1 MSENNPGGTPPPNP
15 YGQPPAGENPYG
27 QPPAGQAPYGEP
39 STQPAYGQPAYGQ
52 PAYGQPPAEN
62 PYGQAPYGQQ
72 PQGYYGQQPP
82 PGPLGD
88 GLDMYGRPLAREPRP
103 GTVTAAA
110 WITLIMAGLTG
121 ALFGFI
127 TLGML
132 VAKDDVVTEMDKAF
146 AEQGVTGD
154 FSAEDAY
161 GFFVFALVVLT
172 LWCIIACV
180 LAVFAMRGSNVS
192 RILLVISSVVA
203 GLLSLVAIG
212 SVISAVWLL
221 ACVAVVILFFTGGAG
236 EWYQRRRGY

>member
-1 MSENNPGGTPPPNP
+1 MSENNPGGTPPQNP

-39 STQPAYGQPAYGQ
+39 STQPAYGQ

-221 ACVAVVILFFTGGAG
+221 ACVAVVILFFAGGAG

>member
-15 YGQPPAGENPYG
+15 YGQPPTGENPYG
-27 QPPAGQAPYGEP
+27 QPAQPPAPYG
-39 STQPAYGQPAYGQ
+39 QPPAQ

-62 PYGQAPYGQQ
+62 PYGQAPFGQQQ
-72 PQGYYGQQPP
+72 PQGYYAQQPP

-88 GLDMYGRPLAREPRP
+88 GLDMYGRPLVREARP

-110 WITLIMAGLTG
+110 WITLIMSGVTG

-221 ACVAVVILFFTGGAG
+221 ACVAVVILFFTGDAGA
-236 EWYQRRRGY
+236 WYQRRRGY

>member
-1 MSENNPGGTPPPNP
+1 
-15 YGQPPAGENPYG
+15 
-27 QPPAGQAPYGEP
+27 
-39 STQPAYGQPAYGQ
+39 
-52 PAYGQPPAEN
+52 
-62 PYGQAPYGQQ
+62 
-72 PQGYYGQQPP
+72 
-82 PGPLGD
+82 
-88 GLDMYGRPLAREPRP
+88 MYGRPLVPAEARP

-110 WITLIMAGLTG
+110 WITLSCGPHRR
-121 ALFGFI
+121 LFGFI

-221 ACVAVVILFFTGGAG
+221 ACIAVVILFFTGGAG

>member
-1 MSENNPGGTPPPNP
+1 VSENNPGGTPPPNP
-15 YGQPPAGENPYG
+15 YGQPPAGEKPYGQPAPPPDPYG
-27 QPPAGQAPYGEP
+27 QPPA
-39 STQPAYGQPAYGQ
+39 YGQS
-52 PAYGQPPAEN
+52 PAEN
-62 PYGQAPYGQQ
+62 PYGQAPFGQQQ
-72 PQGYYGQQPP
+72 PQGYYAQQPP

-88 GLDMYGRPLAREPRP
+88 GLDMYGRPLVQEARP

-110 WITLIMAGLTG
+110 WITLVMSGLTG
-121 ALFGFI
+121 VLFGFL

-161 GFFVFALVVLT
+161 GFFLFALVVLT
-172 LWCIIACV
+172 VWCIIACV

-221 ACVAVVILFFTGGAG
+221 ACLAVVILFFTGGAG
-236 EWYQRRRGY
+236 EWYRRRRGY

>member
-1 MSENNPGGTPPPNP
+1 MSENNPGGTPPQNP

-27 QPPAGQAPYGEP
+27 QPA
-39 STQPAYGQPAYGQ
+39 QPRRHPYGQPPAQ

-72 PQGYYGQQPP
+72 QPQGYYAQQPP

-88 GLDMYGRPLAREPRP
+88 GLDMYGRPLVREARP

-110 WITLIMAGLTG
+110 WITLIMSGLTG

-161 GFFVFALVVLT
+161 GFFLFALVVLT

-212 SVISAVWLL
+212 SVITAVWLL
-221 ACVAVVILFFTGGAG
+221 ACIAVVILFFTGGAG

>member
-1 MSENNPGGTPPPNP
+1 VSENNPGGTPPPNP

-27 QPPAGQAPYGEP
+27 QPP
-39 STQPAYGQPAYGQ
+39 YGQPPSQPAPSQ

-62 PYGQAPYGQQ
+62 PYGQAPFGQEQ
-72 PQGYYGQQPP
+72 PQGYYAQQPP

-88 GLDMYGRPLAREPRP
+88 GLDMYGRPLVREARP

-110 WITLIMAGLTG
+110 WITLVMSGLTG

-221 ACVAVVILFFTGGAG
+221 ACIAVVVLFFTGGAG
-236 EWYQRRRGY
+236 EWYRRRRGY

>member
-15 YGQPPAGENPYG
+15 SGQPPAGENPYG
-27 QPPAGQAPYGEP
+27 QPATPPNPYGQPPSGQAP
-39 STQPAYGQPAYGQ
+39 YGQ

-72 PQGYYGQQPP
+72 PQGSYAQQPP
-82 PGPLGD
+82 AGPLGD
-88 GLDMYGRPLAREPRP
+88 GLDMYGRPLVQEPRP
-103 GTVTAAA
+103 GSVTAAA

-161 GFFVFALVVLT
+161 GFFLFALVVLT
-172 LWCIIACV
+172 LWCIVACV

-192 RILLVISSVVA
+192 RILLVISAVVA

-221 ACVAVVILFFTGGAG
+221 ACIAVVILFFTGGAG

>member
-1 MSENNPGGTPPPNP
+1 MSENNAGGTPPQNP
-15 YGQPPAGENPYG
+15 YGEPPTGENPYG
-27 QPPAGQAPYGEP
+27 QTPTGPAPYG
-39 STQPAYGQPAYGQ
+39 QPPGQ

-62 PYGQAPYGQQ
+62 PYGQTTYGQQQ
-72 PQGYYGQQPP
+72 PQGYYAQQPP
-82 PGPLGD
+82 AGPLGD
-88 GLDMYGRPLAREPRP
+88 GLDMYGRPLVREARP

-110 WITLIMAGLTG
+110 WITLIMSGLTG

>member
-1 MSENNPGGTPPPNP
+1 MSENNPGGTPPQYPS
-15 YGQPPAGENPYG
+15 GQPPAGENPYG
-27 QPPAGQAPYGEP
+27 QPPAAPNPYG
-39 STQPAYGQPAYGQ
+39 GQPPAQ

-72 PQGYYGQQPP
+72 QPQGYYAQQPP

-88 GLDMYGRPLAREPRP
+88 GLDMYGRPLVREPRP
-103 GTVTAAA
+103 GSVTAAA

-161 GFFVFALVVLT
+161 GFFLFALVVLT
-172 LWCIIACV
+172 LWCVIACV

-221 ACVAVVILFFTGGAG
+221 ACIAVVILLFAGGAG

>member
-1 MSENNPGGTPPPNP
+1 MSGPQGSDPT
-15 YGQPPAGENPYG
+15 QPW
-27 QPPAGQAPYGEP
+27 AGQ
-39 STQPAYGQPAYGQ
+39 QPADPAWQPQAPEQPQPEQPAWGQ
-52 PAYGQPPAEN
+52 QPPAYGQPPAEN
-62 PYGQAPYGQQ
+62 PYGQATYGQQQ
-72 PQGYYGQQPP
+72 PQGYYAQQPP

-236 EWYQRRRGY
+236 AWYQRRRGY

>member
-1 MSENNPGGTPPPNP
+1 MSENNPGGTPPQNP

-27 QPPAGQAPYGEP
+27 QPPAGQPPAGQAPYGQP
-39 STQPAYGQPAYGQ
+39 PTQPAYGQPATQ
-52 PAYGQPPAEN
+52 N
-62 PYGQAPYGQQ
+62 PYGQPSYEQQ

-88 GLDMYGRPLAREPRP
+88 GLDMYGRPIVREPRP

-110 WITLIMAGLTG
+110 WITLVMAGLTG
-121 ALFGFI
+121 GLFGFI
-127 TLGML
+127 TVGML

-221 ACVAVVILFFTGGAG
+221 ACIAVIVLLFTGGAG

>member
-1 MSENNPGGTPPPNP
+1 MSENNPGRTPPPNP
-15 YGQPPAGENPYG
+15 YGQPPTGENPYG
-27 QPPAGQAPYGEP
+27 QPPAGQEP
-39 STQPAYGQPAYGQ
+39 YGQPPAQ
-52 PAYGQPPAEN
+52 PAYGQPPADN
-62 PYGQAPYGQQ
+62 PYGQAPFGQQQ
-72 PQGYYGQQPP
+72 PQGYYAQQPP

-88 GLDMYGRPLAREPRP
+88 GLDMYGRPLVREPRP

-221 ACVAVVILFFTGGAG
+221 ACIAVVILFFTGGAG

>member
-1 MSENNPGGTPPPNP
+1 VSENNPGGTPSPNP
-15 YGQPPAGENPYG
+15 YGQPPAGETPYGQPAPAPDPYG
-27 QPPAGQAPYGEP
+27 QPPA
-39 STQPAYGQPAYGQ
+39 Q

-62 PYGQAPYGQQ
+62 PYGQAPFGQQ
-72 PQGYYGQQPP
+72 PQGYYAQQPP

-88 GLDMYGRPLAREPRP
+88 GLDMYGRPLVREARP

-110 WITLIMAGLTG
+110 WITLVMSGLTG

-192 RILLVISSVVA
+192 RILLVVSSVVA
-203 GLLSLVAIG
+203 ALLSLVAIG

-221 ACVAVVILFFTGGAG
+221 ACIAVVVLFFTGGAG
-236 EWYQRRRGY
+236 EWYRRRRGY

>member
-15 YGQPPAGENPYG
+15 YGQPPAGETPYGRPAPPPDPYG
-27 QPPAGQAPYGEP
+27 QPPA
-39 STQPAYGQPAYGQ
+39 QPAYGQPA
-52 PAYGQPPAEN
+52 AEN
-62 PYGQAPYGQQ
+62 PYGQAPFGQQQ
-72 PQGYYGQQPP
+72 PQGYYAQQPP

-88 GLDMYGRPLAREPRP
+88 GLDMYGRPLVREARP

-110 WITLIMAGLTG
+110 WITLIMSGLTG

-236 EWYQRRRGY
+236 EWYRRRRGY

>member
-1 MSENNPGGTPPPNP
+1 MSENNAAGTPPQNP
-15 YGQPPAGENPYG
+15 YGEPPTGENPYG
-27 QPPAGQAPYGEP
+27 QPPTGPAPYG
-39 STQPAYGQPAYGQ
+39 QPPAQ

-62 PYGQAPYGQQ
+62 PYGQATYGQQQ
-72 PQGYYGQQPP
+72 PQGYYAQQPP

-88 GLDMYGRPLAREPRP
+88 GLDMYGRPLVREARP

-110 WITLIMAGLTG
+110 WITLIMSGLTG

>member
-1 MSENNPGGTPPPNP
+1 
-15 YGQPPAGENPYG
+15 
-27 QPPAGQAPYGEP
+27 
-39 STQPAYGQPAYGQ
+39 
-52 PAYGQPPAEN
+52 
-62 PYGQAPYGQQ
+62 
-72 PQGYYGQQPP
+72 
-82 PGPLGD
+82 
-88 GLDMYGRPLAREPRP
+88 MYGRPLAREPRP

-221 ACVAVVILFFTGGAG
+221 ACVAVVILFFTRGAG

>member
-1 MSENNPGGTPPPNP
+1 MSENNPGGTPPQNP
-15 YGQPPAGENPYG
+15 YGQPPAGESPYG
-27 QPPAGQAPYGEP
+27 QPPAQPPAGEAPYGP
-39 STQPAYGQPAYGQ
+39 PPTQ

-72 PQGYYGQQPP
+72 PQGYYAQQPP

-88 GLDMYGRPLAREPRP
+88 GLDMYGRPLVREPRP

-161 GFFVFALVVLT
+161 GFFLFALVVLT

-221 ACVAVVILFFTGGAG
+221 ACVAVVILLFAGGAG

>member
-1 MSENNPGGTPPPNP
+1 V
-15 YGQPPAGENPYG
+15 GENPYG
-27 QPPAGQAPYGEP
+27 QPPASQAPYG
-39 STQPAYGQPAYGQ
+39 QPTAP

-72 PQGYYGQQPP
+72 PQGYYAPQPP
-82 PGPLGD
+82 QGPLGD
-88 GLDMYGRPLAREPRP
+88 GLDMYGRPLVQAARP

-110 WITLIMAGLTG
+110 WITLVMSGLTG
-121 ALFGFI
+121 GLFGFI

-132 VAKDDVVTEMDKAF
+132 VAKDDVVSEMDKAF

-161 GFFVFALVVLT
+161 GFFLFALVVLT
-172 LWCIIACV
+172 LWCVIACV

>member
-1 MSENNPGGTPPPNP
+1 
-15 YGQPPAGENPYG
+15 
-27 QPPAGQAPYGEP
+27 
-39 STQPAYGQPAYGQ
+39 
-52 PAYGQPPAEN
+52 
-62 PYGQAPYGQQ
+62 
-72 PQGYYGQQPP
+72 
-82 PGPLGD
+82 
-88 GLDMYGRPLAREPRP
+88 MYGRPLVREPRP

-161 GFFVFALVVLT
+161 GFFLFALVVLT

-203 GLLSLVAIG
+203 GLLSLVAHR
-212 SVISAVWLL
+212 LRH
-221 ACVAVVILFFTGGAG
+221 
-236 EWYQRRRGY
+236 QRRLAARLHRRRHPVLHRRRRRVVPAAPRLLTAQP

>member
-1 MSENNPGGTPPPNP
+1 MSENNPGGTPPQNP

-27 QPPAGQAPYGEP
+27 QPPAAPNPYG
-39 STQPAYGQPAYGQ
+39 GQPPAQ

-72 PQGYYGQQPP
+72 PQVYYAQQPP

-88 GLDMYGRPLAREPRP
+88 GLDMYGRPLVREPRP

-110 WITLIMAGLTG
+110 WITLIMSGLTG

-132 VAKDDVVTEMDKAF
+132 VAKDDVVSEMDKAF

-161 GFFVFALVVLT
+161 GFFLFLLVVLT
-172 LWCIIACV
+172 LWCVIACV

>member
-1 MSENNPGGTPPPNP
+1 VSENNPGGTPPPKP
-15 YGQPPAGENPYG
+15 SGQPPAGENPYG
-27 QPPAGQAPYGEP
+27 QPPA
-39 STQPAYGQPAYGQ
+39 Q

-62 PYGQAPYGQQ
+62 PYGQAPFGQQQ
-72 PQGYYGQQPP
+72 PQGYYAQQPP

-88 GLDMYGRPLAREPRP
+88 GLDMYGRPLVREARP

-110 WITLIMAGLTG
+110 WITLVMSGLTG

>member
-1 MSENNPGGTPPPNP
+1 VSENNPGGTPPPNP

-27 QPPAGQAPYGEP
+27 QPAPP
-39 STQPAYGQPAYGQ
+39 PDPYGQPPAQ
-52 PAYGQPPAEN
+52 PAYGQPPVEN
-62 PYGQAPYGQQ
+62 PYGRAPFGQQQ
-72 PQGYYGQQPP
+72 PQGYYAQQPP

-88 GLDMYGRPLAREPRP
+88 GLDMYGRPLVREARP

-110 WITLIMAGLTG
+110 WITLVMSGLTG

-221 ACVAVVILFFTGGAG
+221 ACIAVVVLFFTGGAG
-236 EWYQRRRGY
+236 EWYRRRRGY

>member
-1 MSENNPGGTPPPNP
+1 MSENNPGGTTPQNP

-27 QPPAGQAPYGEP
+27 QPPAQPPAGQPPYGQP
-39 STQPAYGQPAYGQ
+39 PTQPAYGQPLAEDPYGQ
-52 PAYGQPPAEN
+52 P
-62 PYGQAPYGQQ
+62 PYGQQ
-72 PQGYYGQQPP
+72 PQGYYAQQPP
-82 PGPLGD
+82 QSPLGD
-88 GLDMYGRPLAREPRP
+88 GLDMYGRPLVLEARP

-110 WITLIMAGLTG
+110 WTTLIMAGLTG

-132 VAKDDVVTEMDKAF
+132 VAKDDVVSEMDKAF

-161 GFFVFALVVLT
+161 GFFLFALVVLT

-221 ACVAVVILFFTGGAG
+221 ACIAVVILFFTGGAG

>member
-1 MSENNPGGTPPPNP
+1 
-15 YGQPPAGENPYG
+15 
-27 QPPAGQAPYGEP
+27 
-39 STQPAYGQPAYGQ
+39 
-52 PAYGQPPAEN
+52 
-62 PYGQAPYGQQ
+62 
-72 PQGYYGQQPP
+72 
-82 PGPLGD
+82 
-88 GLDMYGRPLAREPRP
+88 
-103 GTVTAAA
+103 
-110 WITLIMAGLTG
+110 MAGLTG

-161 GFFVFALVVLT
+161 GFFLFALVVLT
-172 LWCIIACV
+172 LWCIVACV

-192 RILLVISSVVA
+192 RILLVISAVVA

-221 ACVAVVILFFTGGAG
+221 ACIAVVILFFTGGAG

>member
-1 MSENNPGGTPPPNP
+1 MSENNPGGTPPQNP
-15 YGQPPAGENPYG
+15 YGHPPAGENPYG
-27 QPPAGQAPYGEP
+27 QPPAGQPPAGQPPAGQAPYGQP
-39 STQPAYGQPAYGQ
+39 PTQPAYGQPAAQ
-52 PAYGQPPAEN
+52 N
-62 PYGQAPYGQQ
+62 SYGQASYEQ
-72 PQGYYGQQPP
+72 QGYYGQQPP
-82 PGPLGD
+82 PGSLGA
-88 GLDMYGRPLAREPRP
+88 GLDMYGRPLVREPRP

-110 WITLIMAGLTG
+110 WITLVMAGLTG
-121 ALFGFI
+121 GLFGFI
-127 TLGML
+127 TVGML

-203 GLLSLVAIG
+203 ALLSLVAIG

-221 ACVAVVILFFTGGAG
+221 ACIAVIVLLFTGGAG

>member
-1 MSENNPGGTPPPNP
+1 MSENNPGGTPPQNP

-27 QPPAGQAPYGEP
+27 QPPAAPNPYG
-39 STQPAYGQPAYGQ
+39 GQPPAQ

-72 PQGYYGQQPP
+72 QPQGYYAQQPP

-88 GLDMYGRPLAREPRP
+88 GLDMYGRPLVREPRP

-110 WITLIMAGLTG
+110 WITLIMSGLTG

-132 VAKDDVVTEMDKAF
+132 VAKDDVVSEMDKAF

-161 GFFVFALVVLT
+161 GFFLFALVVLT

-221 ACVAVVILFFTGGAG
+221 ACIAVVILFFTGGAG

>member
-1 MSENNPGGTPPPNP
+1 
-15 YGQPPAGENPYG
+15 
-27 QPPAGQAPYGEP
+27 
-39 STQPAYGQPAYGQ
+39 
-52 PAYGQPPAEN
+52 
-62 PYGQAPYGQQ
+62 
-72 PQGYYGQQPP
+72 
-82 PGPLGD
+82 
-88 GLDMYGRPLAREPRP
+88 MYGRPLVREARP

-161 GFFVFALVVLT
+161 GFFLFALVVLT

-212 SVISAVWLL
+212 SVITAVWLL
-221 ACVAVVILFFTGGAG
+221 ACLGRRHPVLHRRRRRVVPAAPRLLTLS
-236 EWYQRRRGY
+236 RRRGPHRPAG

>member
-39 STQPAYGQPAYGQ
+39 STQPANGQPAYGQ

>member
-1 MSENNPGGTPPPNP
+1 MSENSPGGTPPQNP
-15 YGQPPAGENPYG
+15 DGQPPAGENPYG
-27 QPPAGQAPYGEP
+27 QPPA
-39 STQPAYGQPAYGQ
+39 Q
-52 PAYGQPPAEN
+52 PAYGQPPVEN

-72 PQGYYGQQPP
+72 PQGYYAQQPP

-88 GLDMYGRPLAREPRP
+88 GLHMYGRPLVREARP

-132 VAKDDVVTEMDKAF
+132 MAKDDVVTEMDKAF

-161 GFFVFALVVLT
+161 GFFLFALVVLT
-172 LWCIIACV
+172 LWCVIACV